1 MSSDTN
7 EKTDF
12 NFFEKEEIE
21 KMILAPTEERK
32 TFTYNVEY
40 TNPLLEKTTRTIRR
54 SRNLKSIGKTT
65 IIRHRKS

>member
-40 TNPLLEKTTRTIRR
+40 TNPLLEKTTNHEYIII
-54 SRNLKSIGKTT
+54 NIIYGKNY
-65 IIRHRKS
+65 

>member
-21 KMILAPTEERK
+21 KMILAPQRR
-32 TFTYNVEY
+32 
-40 TNPLLEKTTRTIRR
+40 EKHLRIT
-54 SRNLKSIGKTT
+54 
-65 IIRHRKS
+65 